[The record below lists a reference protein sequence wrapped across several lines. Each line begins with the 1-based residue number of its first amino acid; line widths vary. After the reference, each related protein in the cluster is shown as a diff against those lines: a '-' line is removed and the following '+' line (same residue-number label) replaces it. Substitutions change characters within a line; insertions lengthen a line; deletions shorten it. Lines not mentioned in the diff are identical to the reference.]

1 MRAAAPLV
9 DFGKLV
15 DLGGL
20 ADDAHRAAFFRGY
33 ERYAAPVWP
42 WPAALRA
49 VRLWATAGV
58 LVYSLALGLREFA
71 QHGYRRLAELEAER
85 EPHGR

>member
-1 MRAAAPLV
+1 MLLDLENMRVAAPLL

-20 ADDAHRAAFFRGY
+20 ADSAHRAAFFRGY
-33 ERYAAPVWP
+33 ERYSAPAWP

-49 VRLWATAGV
+49 VRLWTVVTLTHSPRVDPGDRAP
-58 LVYSLALGLREFA
+58 ALTRPA
-71 QHGYRRLAELEAER
+71 R
-85 EPHGR
+85 